1 MREARN
7 DEISQI
13 QLEKSFE
20 QSAKKKKII
29 KKKKSYVKLSHSR
42 TVKEYPTFV
51 VLGTWQN

>member
-20 QSAKKKKII
+20 QSAQKYFFLY
-29 KKKKSYVKLSHSR
+29 KKKSYVELSHSR